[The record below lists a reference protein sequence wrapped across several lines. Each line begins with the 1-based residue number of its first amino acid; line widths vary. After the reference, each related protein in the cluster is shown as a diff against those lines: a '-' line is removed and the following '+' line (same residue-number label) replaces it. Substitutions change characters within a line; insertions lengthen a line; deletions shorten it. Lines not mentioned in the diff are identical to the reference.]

1 MGEAPLSS
9 FSPVWKRATQ
19 VGEQARRR
27 HSTPEQNR
35 SPQLSFNA
43 PSWRKPLTQMIA
55 AFSVLSAVESRER
68 SLSQASSKDDVAF
81 FAVRLVAISALVLS
95 PASASAQ
102 AKWGDVN
109 GDGVVGAVDA
119 QAILSAVVGL
129 PLPTGFTKANG
140 DASCDGT
147 LGAVDA
153 QIACLPS

>member
-1 MGEAPLSS
+1 
-9 FSPVWKRATQ
+9 
-19 VGEQARRR
+19 
-27 HSTPEQNR
+27 
-35 SPQLSFNA
+35 
-43 PSWRKPLTQMIA
+43 MIA

-68 SLSQASSKDDVAF
+68 SLTQASSKDDVAF
-81 FAVRLVAISALVLS
+81 FFAVRLIAISALVLS

-129 PLPTGFTKANG
+129 PLPTGFTKVNG

-153 QIACLPS
+153 QIVPLLRSISQRVAVLRREDNRIRSRKNRNRSNERCRRRQLFRFHSGAGD